1 MYVLGLRLHMYIC
14 VTMHANIRRIFRSG
28 ERKGLIKADGLTPKL
43 ANSAFNRGL
52 SQKAPDGW
60 MDGGRKERKVFV
72 GIDRLFEAFFRPA
85 GLKHKD
91 FYLIVMYA
99 QLSIRES
106 CNG

>member
-1 MYVLGLRLHMYIC
+1 MYIC

-60 MDGGRKERKVFV
+60 MDGGEKGFRRN
-72 GIDRLFEAFFRPA
+72 RPA
-85 GLKHKD
+85 VRSLLSTRRPKAYGLLCSSKCTRNS
-91 FYLIVMYA
+91 VYA
-99 QLSIRES
+99 REQY
-106 CNG
+106 NG